1 LISKECSKVTFISG
15 LLRFGNLNGEIG
27 TKGRE
32 RVEMLPDK
40 YNLYF
45 WNITIIIL

>member
-1 LISKECSKVTFISG
+1 MTFISG
-15 LLRFGNLNGEIG
+15 LLRFEDLDLEIG

-45 WNITIIIL
+45 WNITINIL